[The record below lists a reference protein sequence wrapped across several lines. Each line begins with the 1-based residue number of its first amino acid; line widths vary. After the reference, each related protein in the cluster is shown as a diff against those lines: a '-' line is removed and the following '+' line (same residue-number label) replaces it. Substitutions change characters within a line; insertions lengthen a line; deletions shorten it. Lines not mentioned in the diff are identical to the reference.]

1 MLQMESKHIQ
11 AGMIFP
17 SKKDFWLVL
26 IVMGSG
32 IVLLAVAANH
42 VTTRGISNPETW
54 ITGGVAILYVGII
67 SFLAYPVYYEITP
80 SHLLIRSGLLLRY
93 RISLSSIESI
103 QPTRSPLS
111 SPAWSLDRLRI
122 EYSKSG
128 RKQVIMI
135 SPKDKEMFLRHLVM
149 MEPYLELK
157 ENMVTR
163 K

>member
-1 MLQMESKHIQ
+1 MESKLIQ
-11 AGMIFP
+11 VGMSFP

-26 IVMGSG
+26 IVIGSG
-32 IVLLAVAANH
+32 IVLLAMAANH
-42 VTTRGISNPETW
+42 IATRGINNPETW
-54 ITGGVAILYVGII
+54 ITFGVAILYIGLIW
-67 SFLAYPVYYEITP
+67 FLAYPVYYEITP
-80 SHLLIRSGLLLRY
+80 PNLLIRSGLLLRY
-93 RISLSSIESI
+93 HIPLSSIDRI

-135 SPKDKEMFLRHLVM
+135 SPKDKEMFLHHLVR

-157 ENMVTR
+157 ENMVMR

>member
-1 MLQMESKHIQ
+1 
-11 AGMIFP
+11 MIFP

-32 IVLLAVAANH
+32 IVLLGVAADH
-42 VTTRGISNPETW
+42 FVTRGINNPETW
-54 ITGGVAILYVGII
+54 ITSGVAILYVGVIWL
-67 SFLAYPVYYEITP
+67 LAYPVYYEITP
-80 SHLLIRSGLLLRY
+80 PNLLIRSGLLLRY
-93 RISLSSIESI
+93 QIPLLSIERI

-128 RKQVIMI
+128 RKKAIMI
-135 SPKDKEMFLRHLVM
+135 SPKDKEMFLRRLVA
-149 MEPYLELK
+149 MEPYLELR
-157 ENMVTR
+157 ENMVAR

>member
-1 MLQMESKHIQ
+1 MV
-11 AGMIFP
+11 FP

-26 IVMGSG
+26 IVIGSG
-32 IVLLAVAANH
+32 ILLLAVAVSH
-42 VTTRGISNPETW
+42 VTTRGINNPETW
-54 ITGGVAILYVGII
+54 ITSGVAILYIGII

-93 RISLSSIESI
+93 RIPLSSIESI

-122 EYSKSG
+122 KYSKSG
-128 RKQVIMI
+128 RKQIIMI
-135 SPKDKEMFLRHLVM
+135 SPKDKEIFLRHLVT

-157 ENMVTR
+157 ENMVIR